1 MGIIPTILLVSNVLI
16 APQFC
21 EGIRSAEQYNGMTYK
36 AYLAEYALDLAA
48 AQGIEDQAVI
58 EALKTGATPEIAAVR
73 GIMIRAAAKA
83 EAAVQQETPIRR
95 GQVKICGKQSN
106 NW

>member
-36 AYLAEYALDLAA
+36 EYLAEYALDLAA
-48 AQGIEDQAVI
+48 AQGIEEQTVLD
-58 EALKTGATPEIAAVR
+58 ALKEGVSPEQAALR
-73 GIMIRAAAKA
+73 GIMKRAEAKAAAA
-83 EAAVQQETPIRR
+83 FDQGRYVRLGQQT
-95 GQVKICGKQSN
+95 ICGQESG